1 MIRTIQ
7 SFEVGAAISCDVC
20 DRNSPQPRGQRF
32 WSSVPGDPKMF
43 GDILICSSITDNV
56 NKLPR
61 GDSERIE
68 NGGAQSLVA
77 ANLIITD
84 ISVWQFCARDVD
96 HAWQHAQPAELFLG
110 RSGWRFRE
118 IKWRHTRPNEIKL
131 SHGSGRRKWQRVES
145 H

>member
-7 SFEVGAAISCDVC
+7 SLEVGAEISCDVC

-32 WSSVPGDPKMF
+32 CSSVPGDPKMF

-68 NGGAQSLVA
+68 KGGAQSLVA

-84 ISVWQFCARDVD
+84 IPAWQFCARDVD
-96 HAWQHAQPAELFLG
+96 HPWPYAQPAELCSW
-110 RSGWRFRE
+110 RSGWRFRA
-118 IKWRHTRPNEIKL
+118 PQ
-131 SHGSGRRKWQRVES
+131 RR
-145 H
+145 

>member
-1 MIRTIQ
+1 MIRTIE
-7 SFEVGAAISCDVC
+7 SLEVGAEISCDVC

-84 ISVWQFCARDVD
+84 ISVWPVCALAVD
-96 HAWQHAQPAELFLG
+96 HASQHAQPAQLFLG
-110 RSGWRFRE
+110 RSRSRSRDV
-118 IKWRHTRPNEIKL
+118 KWHATMPGEAQP
-131 SHGSGRRKWQRVES
+131 SP
-145 H
+145 